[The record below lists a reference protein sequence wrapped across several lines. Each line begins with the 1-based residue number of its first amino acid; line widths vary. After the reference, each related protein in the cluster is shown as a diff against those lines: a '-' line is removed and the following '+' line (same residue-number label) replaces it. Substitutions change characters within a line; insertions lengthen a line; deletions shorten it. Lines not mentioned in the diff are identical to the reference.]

1 MSRVSDTRQRTRQ
14 AAAKLVAGGRR
25 PHELTVDL
33 VYAEI
38 RQGSRTT
45 INDEL
50 KLWKDEQAKTD
61 ALSDALPQPVAN
73 AMLAAWAI
81 AVEHGERVFDE
92 RRTEVEVEL
101 QQANVRADS
110 AETARLEAAST
121 IASIREQID
130 RSVVDLASARADI
143 QRERDAKDDAQRRTA
158 DVEARF
164 AAERADAQSRHEELR
179 RDYEKQLQ
187 QEREAL
193 AASEARLRDE
203 LALATERLEGVQRHV
218 MRQVDEA
225 RESLRRAEDQLA
237 KALQRNERLAG
248 DMEPL
253 RTETVTLATQLRL
266 ATQEQAVATKT
277 IEKLRAERDDFARQA
292 GSASGRLEAASQQVA
307 ELIARLG
314 APAPA
319 LELDVTSDTK
329 KTNRSKA
336 PKAAA
341 TPPMAPR

>member
-14 AAAKLVAGGRR
+14 AAAKLVADGRR

-33 VYAEI
+33 VYADI

-61 ALSDALPQPVAN
+61 ALSAALPPPVAN

-92 RRTEVEVEL
+92 RRTEVEVEV
-101 QQANVRADS
+101 QQANVRADF
-110 AETARLEAAST
+110 AETARLEAVST
-121 IASIREQID
+121 IAAIREQIE
-130 RSVVDLASARADI
+130 RSVVDLTAARAEI
-143 QRERDAKDDAQRRTA
+143 QRERDAKDDAQRRRA

-164 AAERADAQSRHEELR
+164 ASERADAQSRHEELR

-187 QEREAL
+187 REREAL

-225 RESLRRAEDQLA
+225 REAQRRAEDQLA
-237 KALQRNERLAG
+237 KALQRNERLASG
-248 DMEPL
+248 MEPL
-253 RTETVTLATQLRL
+253 RTETATLATQLRL
-266 ATQEQAVATKT
+266 VTQEQAAAAQT

-292 GSASGRLEAASQQVA
+292 GSAAGRLEATTKQVA
-307 ELIARLG
+307 DLIARLG
-314 APAPA
+314 APA
-319 LELDVTSDTK
+319 LELDVTPDTK

-341 TPPMAPR
+341 TPPIAPR

>member
-1 MSRVSDTRQRTRQ
+1 MSRVSDTRQRTRH
-14 AAAKLVAGGRR
+14 AAAKLVADGRR

-61 ALSDALPQPVAN
+61 ALSAALPPPVAN

-110 AETARLEAAST
+110 AETARLEAVST
-121 IASIREQID
+121 IAAIREQIE
-130 RSVVDLASARADI
+130 RSMVDLTAARAEI
-143 QRERDAKDDAQRRTA
+143 QRERDAKDDAQRHSA
-158 DVEARF
+158 DIEARF
-164 AAERADAQSRHEELR
+164 ASERADAQSRHEELR

-218 MRQVDEA
+218 LRQVDEA
-225 RESLRRAEDQLA
+225 RESQRRAEDQLA

-266 ATQEQAVATKT
+266 ATQEQAAAAQTV
-277 IEKLRAERDDFARQA
+277 EKLRAERDDFARQA
-292 GSASGRLEAASQQVA
+292 GSASGRLEATSQQVA
-307 ELIARLG
+307 DLIARLG
-314 APAPA
+314 APT
-319 LELDVTSDTK
+319 LELDVTPDTK

-341 TPPMAPR
+341 TRR

>member
-1 MSRVSDTRQRTRQ
+1 
-14 AAAKLVAGGRR
+14 
-25 PHELTVDL
+25 
-33 VYAEI
+33 
-38 RQGSRTT
+38 
-45 INDEL
+45 
-50 KLWKDEQAKTD
+50 
-61 ALSDALPQPVAN
+61 
-73 AMLAAWAI
+73 
-81 AVEHGERVFDE
+81 
-92 RRTEVEVEL
+92 
-101 QQANVRADS
+101 
-110 AETARLEAAST
+110 
-121 IASIREQID
+121 
-130 RSVVDLASARADI
+130 VVDLASARADI